1 MNIRRQF
8 IRTSLLAGAA
18 LASQVF
24 AQAPTVAA
32 PATAPAVAPVSAPA
46 PVAAPA
52 VATPAPAPAPVVVD
66 SIVAAPAPM
75 AAPAP
80 EAAPAPAPVVVVPP
94 PSAPIAEKPA
104 PAPKVAEMT
113 APVAAPK
120 PEAKKAE
127 PKKAEFA
134 IVDVPANF
142 EIQAKKIMYNKTDD
156 KDGNNL
162 DQWWGRA
169 NLMIL
174 TQSEG
179 FKGKIHLRMYPGDL
193 RDNKVVTSVD
203 TSTGV
208 AKTKYIDAFELYEAW
223 AQEKG
228 KYVNFKL
235 GRWDN
240 TTRPGS
246 SYFGGYVDGYY
257 NGFLSSKGPENL
269 VQFGITANENMSLD
283 LSLISK
289 DANLNKGDLR
299 AYFKF
304 AKLNGI
310 EKLDVGIGY
319 RTNVFD
325 EVKDGDVDVTHN
337 IDLAFSL
344 PVGPARLFAETG
356 FIGLDNQQ
364 GKNGVADKGKT
375 YDAQWPV
382 LGGIDFALGRA
393 LDRVVI
399 EAEWSNVPKAKDS
412 QGSADIRTSKEV
424 LGSIMIQK
432 KLNDRFT
439 LTGGVHSHDKT
450 EDFAVS
456 GRLQGRIN

>member
-18 LASQVF
+18 LATQVF
-24 AQAPTVAA
+24 AQN
-32 PATAPAVAPVSAPA
+32 APVAA

-52 VATPAPAPAPVVVD
+52 VAPVAAPVAAPAAAPVAAPVAAPAVETVTAAPAPAVSPVVEP
-66 SIVAAPAPM
+66 VAAPAP
-75 AAPAP
+75 A
-80 EAAPAPAPVVVVPP
+80 VVVPP
-94 PSAPIAEKPA
+94 PTAPIAEKPA
-104 PAPKVAEMT
+104 PAPKVAEMA

-223 AQEKG
+223 AQQKG

-325 EVKDGDVDVTHN
+325 EVKDKDVDVTHN

-356 FIGLDNQQ
+356 FIALDNQK
-364 GKNGVADKGKT
+364 GKDGVADKGKT

-399 EAEWSNVPKAKDS
+399 EAEWSDVPKAKDS

-439 LTGGVHSHDKT
+439 LTGGVHSHEKT
-450 EDFAVS
+450 EDLAVS